1 MDRIH
6 GGRMQG
12 SMMLR
17 RGLLGLMVAGSLGFG
32 ATQALATPSQ
42 GPAAAATCPNKPY
55 DYPYASCAWGCPGGQ
70 GYCGAGGICRCG
82 LIP

>member
-1 MDRIH
+1 
-6 GGRMQG
+6 MQS

-42 GPAAAATCPNKPY
+42 AAAVRSCPDRGY
-55 DYPYASCAWGCPGGQ
+55 EYYYAGCGFGCPGGK
-70 GYCGAGGICRCG
+70 GYCAAGGICRCG

>member
-1 MDRIH
+1 
-6 GGRMQG
+6 MQS

-42 GPAAAATCPNKPY
+42 ASTAAATCPSKGY
-55 DYPYASCAWGCPGGQ
+55 DYYYASCAYACPGRQ
-70 GYCGAGGICRCG
+70 GYCSAGGICRCG